1 MQHQP
6 DVVPEQRTDAHSEE
20 YRHYEHEE
28 NVIPAGKLTIILIS
42 RTKYL
47 LGGSIINQMISILW
61 RLTTLHYNLLILLP
75 PLRIILTSFLHLKQ
89 PDLQEVSCRG
99 SGYENAVGQ
108 GVAEEQQKE
117 LKYGMIKVSL
127 GGESRR

>member
-6 DVVPEQRTDAHSEE
+6 NVVPEKRTDAHSEE
-20 YRHYEHEE
+20 NRHHEHEE
-28 NVIPAGKLTIILIS
+28 NVIPARELIIIVIS

-47 LGGSIINQMISILW
+47 LGGSIINQMNFILW
-61 RLTTLHYNLLILLP
+61 RLTTLHHNLLL

-99 SGYENAVGQ
+99 SSYENAVGQ
-108 GVAEEQQKE
+108 GVAEEQ
-117 LKYGMIKVSL
+117 
-127 GGESRR
+127 

>member
-1 MQHQP
+1 M
-6 DVVPEQRTDAHSEE
+6 VAEQGADADGEE
-20 YRHYEHEE
+20 ERHHEHEE
-28 NVIPAGKLTIILIS
+28 NVIPARKLTIILIS

-47 LGGSIINQMISILW
+47 LGGSIINQMISILR
-61 RLTTLHYNLLILLP
+61 RLTTLHHNLLILLLT
-75 PLRIILTSFLHLKQ
+75 LRIVLTSFLHLKQ

-117 LKYGMIKVSL
+117 LKYGMIKVSF
-127 GGESRR
+127 GGECRC